1 MREAMPLR
9 MTCLAELALKG
20 HRRRRRPVFCDR
32 PDRMALPAIGHRC
45 EGSFEPSKEIKGIG
59 LNPFCG

>member
-9 MTCLAELALKG
+9 TPCLAELALEG
-20 HRRRRRPVFCDR
+20 HRRRRRPVLCDR

-45 EGSFEPSKEIKGIG
+45 EGSIEPSREIKGIG
-59 LNPFCG
+59 LNPF